1 MIYGVGTDLIDS
13 NRIHKLLKKFGKKFI
28 YRIFSHEEIKD
39 SKKSFNKALF
49 FSKRFAGKEAFWK
62 AVSPSQNL
70 ILHFNEIEI
79 LSNRNGKPY
88 LNLIGKTKTRINDF
102 EKSLNGTFDYHI
114 SLSDEKPNAIAFV
127 IIFLAQV
134 NSVLHKENKKRL

>member
-1 MIYGVGTDLIDS
+1 MKILGIGVDIIE
-13 NRIHKLLKKFGKKFI
+13 NKRI
-28 YRIFSHEEIKD
+28 
-39 SKKSFNKALF
+39 KKSLKNSNFKKRIYSHKEIRLSVKSINKVSF

-62 AVSPSQNL
+62 AFSPSQDL
-70 ILHFNEIEI
+70 VLHFNEIEI
-79 LSNRNGKPY
+79 LSKRNGKPY
-88 LNLIGKTKTRINDF
+88 LNLIGKTKTRIKDF
-102 EKSLNGTFDYHI
+102 EKSLNGTFNYHI